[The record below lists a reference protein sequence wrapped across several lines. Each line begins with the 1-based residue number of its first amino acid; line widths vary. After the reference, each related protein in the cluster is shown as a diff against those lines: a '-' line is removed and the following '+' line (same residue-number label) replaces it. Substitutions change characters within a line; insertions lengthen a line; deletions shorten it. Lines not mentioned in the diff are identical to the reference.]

1 MSSKTIIFHENS
13 LGLRGTTVA
22 IYDYALYCEEILGL
36 NTIIS
41 FDLKNQTNKQVLQK
55 FKKRFRTV
63 SYFNFN
69 EVQQLVDKNNIEYF
83 YTQKF
88 GYQDNI
94 IVQNTKNLIH
104 SVFVHNANYKHGEV
118 YAVTSEWMKIQ
129 SGNQLPYVPYM
140 VNFPETNLD
149 IRNELGIPN
158 DAIVLGRY
166 GGYETFNV
174 NFVPSTIEKILDI
187 RTDMWIV
194 LVNTEKTIKHERCIY
209 LNSLVELEDK
219 SKFINTC
226 DAFLHARDYGE
237 TFGMAVLEFASKNK
251 QILSYDNEELQTT
264 HPLGGR
270 AHFLHLKD
278 NVHKYRNKLELEYI
292 LLNLE
297 KTNPFNTEYL
307 NQEFSPKNVIYT
319 FEKVFLNNEN

>member
-1 MSSKTIIFHENS
+1 
-13 LGLRGTTVA
+13 VA
-22 IYDYALYCEEILGL
+22 IYDYAYYCEELLGL
-36 NTIIS
+36 KPIIC
-41 FDLKNQTNKQVLQK
+41 FDLKQPTNKKVLEN
-55 FKKRFRTV
+55 FKKRFLTIP
-63 SYFNFN
+63 YLNFN
-69 EVQQLVDKNNIEYF
+69 DVQQLIDKNNIDYF

-94 IVQNTKNLIH
+94 IVQNSKNLIH
-104 SVFVHNANYKHGEV
+104 SVFVCDAAHKHGDV
-118 YAVTSEWMKIQ
+118 YAVTSEWMQIQ
-129 SGNQLPYVPYM
+129 SNNQLPYVPYM
-140 VNFPETNLD
+140 VNFPETKEN
-149 IRNELGIPN
+149 IRDTLGIPKN
-158 DAIVLGRY
+158 AIVLGRY

-174 NFVPSTIEKILDI
+174 NFVPSVVEKILDT

-194 LVNTEKTIKHERCIY
+194 LVNTEKTINHERCIY
-209 LNSLVELEDK
+209 LESLVSLEDK

-237 TFGMAVLEFASKNK
+237 TFGMSVLEFASRNK
-251 QILSYDNEELQTT
+251 QILSYDNEELQNS

-278 NVHKYRNKLELEYI
+278 NVHKYKNEHELEYI

-297 KTNPFNTEYL
+297 KTNPFNTEYI

-319 FEKVFLNNEN
+319 FNKVFLNNEC